1 MDSIE
6 QLECLVR
13 SYGYW
18 ALLIG
23 TFLEGETIL
32 IIGGLLAK
40 LGLLNLSTVMVV
52 AFVGSFSGDQL
63 YFYIGYFKG
72 REVLGKHPKW
82 EAKVDRV
89 HKVIER
95 YRNLIMVGFRFVYGM
110 RIMTPFVIGLD
121 KQVNVIWFSILNA
134 IGAVIWSISIA
145 AGGYFFGYAVE
156 GFIKDVKKY
165 EIHVILVISAIGI
178 ILWIIHRYRSNKP
191 QNRI

>member
-6 QLECLVR
+6 HLEYLIR

-23 TFLEGETIL
+23 TFFEGETIL

-40 LGLLNLSTVMVV
+40 LGLLKLSTVMVV
-52 AFVGSFSGDQL
+52 AFVGSFSGDQM

-72 REVLGKHPKW
+72 QEVLSKHPKW
-82 EAKVDRV
+82 GRRVDRI

-95 YRNLIMVGFRFVYGM
+95 YRNLIMLGFRFVYGM

-121 KQVNVIWFSILNA
+121 KKVNIIRFSILNA
-134 IGAVIWSISIA
+134 IGAVIWSITIA
-145 AGGYFFGYAVE
+145 AGGYFFGYALE
-156 GFIKDVKKY
+156 GFVKDVKKY
-165 EIHVILVISAIGI
+165 EIHVILVISVIGI
-178 ILWIIHRYRSNKP
+178 ILWIIHKYRNDKTSS
-191 QNRI
+191 

>member
-6 QLECLVR
+6 HLECLVK

-40 LGLLNLSTVMVV
+40 LGLLKLSTVMVV
-52 AFVGSFSGDQL
+52 AFIGSFSGDQM

-72 REVLGKHPKW
+72 REVLSKHPKW
-82 EAKVDRV
+82 GRRVDRI

-95 YRNLIMVGFRFVYGM
+95 YRNLIMLGFRFVYGM

-121 KQVNVIWFSILNA
+121 KQVRVIRFSILNA
-134 IGAVIWSISIA
+134 IGAVIWSITFA
-145 AGGYFFGYAVE
+145 TGGYFFGYALE
-156 GFIKDVKKY
+156 GFVKNVKKY
-165 EIHVILVISAIGI
+165 EIHVILVISVIGI
-178 ILWIIHRYRSNKP
+178 ILWIIHRYRSDKTSS
-191 QNRI
+191 